1 MGLSILFVKTARG
14 RKSKAAVSDS
24 SGRRSRKTASW
35 SCEFRDGNVS
45 PVRDLGNLETSLLR
59 RSESIDNKIL
69 TEILSAISVN
79 DTDQVVARIANR
91 KRFRNKL
98 KASDRK
104 MRATE

>member
-1 MGLSILFVKTARG
+1 
-14 RKSKAAVSDS
+14 
-24 SGRRSRKTASW
+24 
-35 SCEFRDGNVS
+35 
-45 PVRDLGNLETSLLR
+45 LR